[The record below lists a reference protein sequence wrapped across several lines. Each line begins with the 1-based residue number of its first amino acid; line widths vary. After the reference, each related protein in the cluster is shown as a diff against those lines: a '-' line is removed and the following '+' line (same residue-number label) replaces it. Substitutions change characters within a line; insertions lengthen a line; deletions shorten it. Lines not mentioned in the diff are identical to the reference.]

1 MRPTCS
7 TAAIIALMFSQSAIA
22 QEAGD
27 PRAGLEFARTNC
39 TSCHAVNNGE
49 ATSPNKNAPAFAT
62 VAKMPGMTGTA
73 LAVWLQSSH
82 PTMPDFIIAAKDRD
96 NVIAYIMS
104 LQPIP
109 EQ

>member
-1 MRPTCS
+1 MLSTCS
-7 TAAIIALMFSQSAIA
+7 TAILIAMLFARSAIA

-39 TSCHAVNNGE
+39 TSCHAVNSSDE
-49 ATSPNKNAPAFAT
+49 KSPNTNAPAFAS
-62 VAKMPGMTGTA
+62 VAKMSGLTGRA

-82 PTMPDFIIAAKDRD
+82 PTMPDFIIAAKDRE
-96 NVIAYIMS
+96 NIIAYIMS
-104 LQPIP
+104 LQLIP